1 MFELREIRE
10 TVERRNSIWR
20 LCGLF
25 KQLQIQIGGREM
37 GGHQRSSEYMTGGSR
52 TRMADRKIVLLALD
66 YRRTPFI
73 SGERSDTGGFAERA
87 VNAPEWPLRRFL
99 AW

>member
-1 MFELREIRE
+1 
-10 TVERRNSIWR
+10 
-20 LCGLF
+20 
-25 KQLQIQIGGREM
+25 M

-73 SGERSDTGGFAERA
+73 SGGITLQRCGMRMA
-87 VNAPEWPLRRFL
+87 V
-99 AW
+99 